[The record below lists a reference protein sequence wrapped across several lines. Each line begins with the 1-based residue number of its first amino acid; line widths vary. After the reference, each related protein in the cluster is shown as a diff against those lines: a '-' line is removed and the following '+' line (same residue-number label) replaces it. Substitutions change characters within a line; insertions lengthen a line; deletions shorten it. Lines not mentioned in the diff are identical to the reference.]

1 MVNPASRKQV
11 ANAMVQEHQLS
22 QRTACQ
28 LTGISRTVY
37 RYKAKQCDDERLRVR
52 LKELAVKQSAY
63 GYLLLHGMLKAEGPV
78 VNKKR
83 TCRIYTEERLQE
95 RTKKRKKQ

>member
-1 MVNPASRKQV
+1 MG
-11 ANAMVQEHQLS
+11 L
-22 QRTACQ
+22 
-28 LTGISRTVY
+28 
-37 RYKAKQCDDERLRVR
+37 R
-52 LKELAVKQSAY
+52 LKELGVKQSAY